1 MVEETVM
8 AVASVGAQHAGDDGV
23 QGRVAVIS
31 GGARGIG
38 LAAGRLL
45 ASRGARVVLLDR
57 DGAALAATVAALAE
71 DGFDVGSATV
81 DVRSGQECSDALD
94 RIAADEGSVDIL
106 VNSAGVHGP
115 SRPLWEVTDVE
126 WEDVMAVNVTG
137 TFNLCRAAVPH
148 MIDRWGRIVNIASVA
163 GKEGNPSA
171 APYSTSKA
179 AVIGLTK
186 SLGKE
191 LAQHGVLVNAIAPAV
206 VETDMVANISDEHR
220 GYMVARIP
228 MGRVGTVDEVAQL
241 IAFLASPA
249 VSFSTGAVYDIS
261 GGRATY

>member
-1 MVEETVM
+1 M
-8 AVASVGAQHAGDDGV
+8 AGDEGTVEMARKMETTEGV

-31 GGARGIG
+31 GGARGLG

-57 DGAALAATVAALAE
+57 DEAMLATSVTTLVQEGAEARHAV
-71 DGFDVGSATV
+71 V
-81 DVRSGQECSDALD
+81 DVRSGQACTDAID
-94 RIAADEGSVDIL
+94 RIAAEEGRLDIL

-115 SRPLWEVTDVE
+115 NRPLWEVEDGE

-137 TFNLCRAAVPH
+137 TFNLCRAAIPH

-171 APYSTSKA
+171 SPYSTSKA

-191 LAQHGVLVNAIAPAV
+191 LAQREVLVNAIAPAV
-206 VETDMVANISDEHR
+206 VETDMVAGISDEHR
-220 GYMVARIP
+220 AYMVSRIP
-228 MGRVGTVDEVAQL
+228 MGRVGTVDEVAEL
-241 IAFLASPA
+241 IGFLASPA
-249 VSFSTGAVYDIS
+249 MSFSTGAVYDIS